1 MAIITTDNQHYTD
14 IANAIRSAAGSSDQY
29 KPEEMATAI
38 SEIVDMFLTTSIL
51 SVTAPAGST
60 VTCAKGEVIKN
71 ATEKNGKWWFWGLE
85 NGEWT
90 VNATLN
96 GMEDSAVVSIES
108 PGVYEANLYYIKIY
122 GISRNT
128 ASSSPDWT
136 RTDDAVGL
144 TATASEGTISGA
156 SDFDSRYPWSG
167 IQRETLSTGDVMV
180 KIPKFYFRRYL
191 DGSVEHIEIANMPTD
206 GFKLHPAFNHSG
218 IETDCVYVGAYK
230 SGYTSGE
237 NSVSLP
243 GKKLTVSGN
252 FYPSISTIRSA
263 AKAKGNGW
271 GLIDIST
278 ISAIQMLFLVEFA
291 TNDSQLAVGSGCT
304 GTGAAKNTGTCD
316 NVPNLTGRPAGT
328 DTMVDVVWRGIEG
341 IWGNMEEYVD
351 GIIFDSGSYYIC
363 NDPDKYGNSVTSDYT
378 ELSYTGPVRNV
389 SGNVIKTMGLDN
401 NGNEHIML
409 PASASTTSSTDEYYC
424 DCFSSAN
431 KTNIAYARGGSVS
444 SSSGYE
450 YEPGIFEGRASTG
463 TTSTTV
469 NHVISRLLYIPA

>member
-1 MAIITTDNQHYTD
+1 MAIVTTDSQYYSA
-14 IANAIRSAAGSSDQY
+14 IAGAIRSVTGSSDQY

-60 VTCAKGEVIKN
+60 VTCSRGEVIKN
-71 ATEKNGKWWFWGLE
+71 AIEKNGKWWFWGLE

-96 GMEDSAVVSIES
+96 GMKDSTVVSIES

-128 ASSSPDWT
+128 TSSSPDWT
-136 RTDDAVGL
+136 RTNDAVGL
-144 TATASEGTISGA
+144 TATASKGTTSGA
-156 SDFDSRYPWSG
+156 SDFDSRYPWSD

-191 DGSVEHIEIANMPTD
+191 DGDVEHIEIANMPTD

-218 IETDCVYVGAYK
+218 IESDYVYVGAYK

-252 FYPSISTIRSA
+252 DYPSISTVRSL

-278 ISAIQMLFLVEFA
+278 VSAIQMLFLVEFA

-316 NVPNLTGRPAGT
+316 NVPNLTGHPVGT
-328 DTMVDVVWRGIEG
+328 DTRVDVVWRGIEG
-341 IWGNMEEYVD
+341 IWGNVEEYVD
-351 GIIFDSGSYYIC
+351 GIIFDFGSYYIC
-363 NDPDKYGNSVTSDYT
+363 NDPDKYGNRVTSDYI

-389 SGNVIKTMGLDN
+389 SGNIIKTMGLDKK
-401 NGNEHIML
+401 GNEHIML
-409 PASASTTSSTDEYYC
+409 PASASTNSTTDEYYC
-424 DCFSSAN
+424 DSFSSVN
-431 KTNIAYARGGSVS
+431 KTNMSYARGGSVHS
-444 SSSGYE
+444 LSGYE
-450 YEPGIFEGRASTG
+450 HEPGIFEGRATTG

-469 NHVISRLLYIPA
+469 INVISRLLYIPA

>member
-71 ATEKNGKWWFWGLE
+71 ATKKNGKWWFWGLE

-122 GISRNT
+122 GISRST

-144 TATASEGTISGA
+144 TATASEGTTSGA

-218 IETDCVYVGAYK
+218 IESDCVYVG
-230 SGYTSGE
+230 
-237 NSVSLP
+237 
-243 GKKLTVSGN
+243 
-252 FYPSISTIRSA
+252 
-263 AKAKGNGW
+263 
-271 GLIDIST
+271 IDIST
-278 ISAIQMLFLVEFA
+278 VSAIQMLFLVEFA

-304 GTGAAKNTGTCD
+304 GSGAAKNTGTCD
-316 NVPNLTGRPAGT
+316 NVPNLTGRPDGT

-341 IWGNMEEYVD
+341 IWGNVEEYVD
-351 GIIFDSGSYYIC
+351 GIILDSGSYCIC

-389 SGNVIKTMGLDN
+389 TGNVIKTMGLDN

-424 DCFSSAN
+424 DCFSSVS
-431 KTNIAYARGGSVS
+431 KTNIAYARGGSVRS
-444 SSSGYE
+444 ASGYE
-450 YEPGIFEGRASTG
+450 HEPGIFAGRATNG
-463 TTSTTV
+463 TTSTTA
-469 NHVISRLLYIPA
+469 NRIMSRLLYIPA

>member
-1 MAIITTDNQHYTD
+1 MAIVTTDSQYYSA
-14 IANAIRSAAGSSDQY
+14 IAGAIRSVTGSSDQY

-60 VTCAKGEVIKN
+60 VTCSRGEVIKN
-71 ATEKNGKWWFWGLE
+71 AIEKNGKWWFWGLE

-96 GMEDSAVVSIES
+96 GMKDSTVVSIES

-128 ASSSPDWT
+128 TSSSPDWT
-136 RTDDAVGL
+136 RTNDAVGL
-144 TATASEGTISGA
+144 TATASKGTTSGA
-156 SDFDSRYPWSG
+156 SDFDSRYPWSD

-191 DGSVEHIEIANMPTD
+191 DGDVEHIEIANMPTD

-218 IETDCVYVGAYK
+218 IESDYVYVGAYK

-243 GKKLTVSGN
+243 GKKLTVSGY
-252 FYPSISTIRSA
+252 YPSISTVRSA

-278 ISAIQMLFLVEFA
+278 VSAIQMLFLVEFA

-328 DTMVDVVWRGIEG
+328 DTRVDVVWRGIEG
-341 IWGNMEEYVD
+341 IWGNVEEYVD
-351 GIIFDSGSYYIC
+351 GIIFDFGSYYIC
-363 NDPDKYGNSVTSDYT
+363 NDPDKYGNSVTSDYI

-389 SGNVIKTMGLDN
+389 SGNIIKTMGLDKK
-401 NGNEHIML
+401 GNEHIML
-409 PASASTTSSTDEYYC
+409 PASASTNSTTDEYYC
-424 DCFSSAN
+424 DSFSSVNKAN
-431 KTNIAYARGGSVS
+431 MSYSRGGSVH

-450 YEPGIFEGRASTG
+450 YEPGIFEGRATTG

-469 NHVISRLLYIPA
+469 SDVISRLLYIPA